1 MKIDRKTSFLDLSDN
16 PLSAKAVV
24 GVVAAARKQVNA
36 CTHVY
41 TYASIYCVYIHRHTH
56 ACMHNYFSNACP
68 NATERASFQIGSM
81 PRTQTR
87 FLPEMSRIAMSRTH
101 HCRIVNRMLCLALC
115 VGAEAHQDAQLKK
128 HIRT

>member
-41 TYASIYCVYIHRHTH
+41 NYASI
-56 ACMHNYFSNACP
+56 
-68 NATERASFQIGSM
+68 GSM
-81 PRTQTR
+81 TRTQTQSR
-87 FLPEMSRIAMSRTH
+87 FPSLPEMSRMAMSRTH
-101 HCRIVNRMLCLALC
+101 HCRIVNRMLCLAMG